1 MNMKYAPKEVERHLP
16 KASLISIHWR
26 WWRFKRINRDHLFS
40 TMRIANA
47 LTLWLGPIEVTV
59 RQRYLIGPAR
69 QLHPEA
75 FVKAGRREL
84 L

>member
-1 MNMKYAPKEVERHLP
+1 MKYAPREVERYLP
-16 KASLISIHWR
+16 KSNLISIHWR
-26 WWRFKRINRDHLFS
+26 WWWFKRIGSGYRFFS

-47 LTLWLGPIEVTV
+47 LCIWLGPLDITI
-59 RQRYLIGPAR
+59 RQRYLFGPAR

-75 FVKAGRREL
+75 FAMAGREDL

>member
-1 MNMKYAPKEVERHLP
+1 MKYAPKEVERHLP

-26 WWRFKRINRDHLFS
+26 WWWFRRIKVYGFFQA
-40 TMRIANA
+40 MRIANA
-47 LTLWLGPIEVTV
+47 LTLWLGPIEITV

-69 QLHPEA
+69 QLHPDA
-75 FVKAGRREL
+75 FVRAGREDL